1 DETSGLRNLTTD
13 GLADAGSTYA
23 ADGTIV
29 IRIANSK
36 LTFNLN
42 PPPASWPPPAAGE
55 QLVAINAISQQTLG
69 VLLATLDS
77 TGSGSYF
84 LVGNQSCRI
93 CTETPSFDGVQSVVS
108 PTQASCALDLA
119 WAPALS
125 GCSGLPVR
133 YNVYRGTSASFTPA
147 PGNAVALG
155 VTGTSYRD
163 VDNLTSGVTYS

>member
-29 IRIANSK
+29 IHVSNSK

-42 PPPASWPPPAAGE
+42 PPPASYPPPAAGE

-84 LVGNQSCRI
+84 LVGNQSCRV
-93 CTETPSFDGVQSVVS
+93 CLEAPTFSGLQSVSS
-108 PTQASCALDLA
+108 PTQSSCALDLA
-119 WAPALS
+119 WPA
-125 GCSGLPVR
+125 
-133 YNVYRGTSASFTPA
+133 
-147 PGNAVALG
+147 AL
-155 VTGTSYRD
+155 
-163 VDNLTSGVTYS
+163 